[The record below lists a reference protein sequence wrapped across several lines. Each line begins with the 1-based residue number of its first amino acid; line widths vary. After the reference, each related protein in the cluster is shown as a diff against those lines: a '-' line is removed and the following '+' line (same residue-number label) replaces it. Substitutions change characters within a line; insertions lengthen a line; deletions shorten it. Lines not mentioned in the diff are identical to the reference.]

1 MKKYTQNDRIPFTDD
16 IMFSL
21 VMHDE
26 DICREFL
33 QRILPDTVLSGQ
45 HGPGISQGRPRV
57 QRASPLICHIYL
69 HLRLHRRRQS
79 RLLL

>member
-33 QRILPDTVLSGQ
+33 QRILPDEEFGLPSG
-45 HGPGISQGRPRV
+45 HGSIRPTWT
-57 QRASPLICHIYL
+57 
-69 HLRLHRRRQS
+69 
-79 RLLL
+79 

>member
-33 QRILPDTVLSGQ
+33 QRILPDEEFGLPSVPGSIRPTWTWNISGKAASTASFPAHMSYLS
-45 HGPGISQGRPRV
+45 
-57 QRASPLICHIYL
+57 ALTTT
-69 HLRLHRRRQS
+69 
-79 RLLL
+79 